1 VELGRFISIEGGEGA
16 GKSTSVAFIKAYL
29 QNQGI
34 AVVSTREPGGTQLAE
49 QLRQLLLNHHD
60 EDIDPYTELLMMFAA
75 RRQHVT
81 QVIEPALAAGKWVL
95 CDRFTDC
102 SYAYQGYGR
111 KLPLDF
117 IDQLALWIHGDTNPD
132 LTLLLDLDIK
142 VGMQRARQRNSLD
155 RIESETMAFFEAA
168 RQGYLQRAQAEP
180 QRFSIIDAAQDIA
193 GVQKQLQEAL
203 QALLKG
209 VA

>member
-168 RQGYLQRAQAEP
+168 RQGYLLRAQAEP

>member
-1 VELGRFISIEGGEGA
+1 MELGRFISIEGGEGA

-168 RQGYLQRAQAEP
+168 RQGYLLRAQAEP

>member
-1 VELGRFISIEGGEGA
+1 MELGRFISIEGGEGA

-180 QRFSIIDAAQDIA
+180 QRFSIIDAVQDIA

>member
-1 VELGRFISIEGGEGA
+1 MELGRFISIEGGEGA

>member
-1 VELGRFISIEGGEGA
+1 MELGRFISIEGGEGV

-155 RIESETMAFFEAA
+155 RIESETKAFFEAA